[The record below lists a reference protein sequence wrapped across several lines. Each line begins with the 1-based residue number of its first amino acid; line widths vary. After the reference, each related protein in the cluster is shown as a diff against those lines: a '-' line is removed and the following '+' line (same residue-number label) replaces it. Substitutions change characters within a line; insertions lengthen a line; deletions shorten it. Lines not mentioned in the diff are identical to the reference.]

1 VSAAYGP
8 EQWHDLFVAVAGASA
23 ALAGLL
29 FVAVSINVERILK
42 YEGLPERGIEA
53 LAMLLVPL
61 VVSIAGLLP
70 GQSHVPLGIELLVI
84 SAVLLGIMR
93 RLPIAHHL
101 PDGIETPP
109 RYVLNRQT
117 VRLTG
122 SVLLLLGA
130 LAELFAVAGGLYW
143 VAAAIV
149 LLILGAVINAWV
161 LLVEILR

>member
-1 VSAAYGP
+1 MSTAYAP
-8 EQWHDLFVAVAGASA
+8 EEWKDLFVAVAGASA

-29 FVAVSINVERILK
+29 FVAVSINVERIVK

-70 GQSHVPLGIELLVI
+70 GQSHVALGIELVAI
-84 SAVLLGIMR
+84 SAALIAVLS
-93 RLPIAHHL
+93 RLPIAAKFTRGLEMPAH
-101 PDGIETPP
+101 
-109 RYVLNRQT
+109 YVLTRQV
-117 VRLTG
+117 VRLSG
-122 SVLLLLGA
+122 VALLSIGA

-143 VAAAIV
+143 VAAAV
-149 LLILGAVINAWV
+149 VALTLGAVVNAWV